1 VAQELKRTAYQQLK
15 TFIMKRLSNFCM
27 VAVMSLFIASCGSG
41 GSDATKDAKDSNA
54 NKMDS
59 SGTDSGAAKTSAI
72 PASVSKDD
80 ATFVVNAA
88 DAGMTE
94 VQLGQ
99 LAQQKGT
106 RKDVKDYG
114 AMMEK
119 DHTAAGDKLKA
130 LATQKNIT
138 LPTSISPEMQKNVD
152 DLQKKSGKDF
162 DKAYIS
168 MMVDDHKKV
177 ISAFEDES
185 KKGSDADIRSFADS
199 TLHTLRHHLQE
210 AEKCKKMEK
219 GM

>member
-1 VAQELKRTAYQQLK
+1 MVLAASF
-15 TFIMKRLSNFCM
+15 FIM
-27 VAVMSLFIASCGSG
+27 SCGG
-41 GSDATKDAKDSNA
+41 GGPDATKEARDSNA
-54 NKMDS
+54 TKMDS
-59 SGTDSGAAKTSAI
+59 TGKDTSGANKTSSI

-80 ATFVVNAA
+80 ATFVVNTANA
-88 DAGMTE
+88 NMTE
-94 VQLGQ
+94 IQLGQ

-106 RKDVKDYG
+106 MKDVKDYG

-119 DHTAAGDKLKA
+119 DHTAAGEKLKA
-130 LATQKNIT
+130 IATQKNIT
-138 LPTSISPEMQKNVD
+138 LPATISNDMQKNVD
-152 DLQKKSGKDF
+152 DLQKKTGKDF

-177 ISAFEDES
+177 ISQFEDES
-185 KKGSDADIRSFADS
+185 KKGSDADIRAFADS

>member
-1 VAQELKRTAYQQLK
+1 
-15 TFIMKRLSNFCM
+15 M
-27 VAVMSLFIASCGSG
+27 VAAASFFIVSCGNG
-41 GSDATKDAKDSNA
+41 GPDSTKEAKDSNST
-54 NKMDS
+54 KMDS
-59 SGTDSGAAKTSAI
+59 TADSSGAAKTGSI

-80 ATFVVNAA
+80 ATFVVNTANA
-88 DAGMTE
+88 NMTE
-94 VQLGQ
+94 IQLGQ
-99 LAQQKGT
+99 LAQQKGMM
-106 RKDVKDYG
+106 KDVKDYG

-130 LATQKNIT
+130 LAAQKNIT
-138 LPTSISPEMQKNVD
+138 LPSSISPEMQKNVD

-177 ISAFEDES
+177 ISQFEDES
-185 KKGSDADIRSFADS
+185 KKGSDADIRAFADS
-199 TLHTLRHHLQE
+199 TLHTLRNHLQE

>member
-1 VAQELKRTAYQQLK
+1 
-15 TFIMKRLSNFCM
+15 MKRLSNYCM
-27 VAVMSLFIASCGSG
+27 VAAASLFIVSCGGG
-41 GSDATKDAKDSNA
+41 GSDAAKDAKDSNA
-54 NKMDS
+54 TKMDS
-59 SGTDSGAAKTSAI
+59 TGTDTSGAGKTSSI

-106 RKDVKDYG
+106 AKDVKDYG

-130 LATQKNIT
+130 LAAQKNIT
-138 LPTSISPEMQKNVD
+138 LPATISSDMQKNVD

-162 DKAYIS
+162 DKAYIN

-177 ISAFEDES
+177 ISQFEDES
-185 KKGSDADIRSFADS
+185 KKGSDADIRAFADS
-199 TLHTLRHHLQE
+199 TLHTLRQHLQE

>member
-1 VAQELKRTAYQQLK
+1 
-15 TFIMKRLSNFCM
+15 
-27 VAVMSLFIASCGSG
+27 
-41 GSDATKDAKDSNA
+41 
-54 NKMDS
+54 
-59 SGTDSGAAKTSAI
+59 
-72 PASVSKDD
+72 
-80 ATFVVNAA
+80 VVNAA

-99 LAQQKGT
+99 LAQQKGVS
-106 RKDVKDYG
+106 KDVKDYG

-119 DHTAAGDKLKA
+119 DHSAANDKLKA
-130 LATQKNIT
+130 VAAQKNIT
-138 LPTSISPEMQKNVD
+138 VPTSISSDMQKNVD

-185 KKGSDADIRSFADS
+185 KKGSDADIRAFADS

>member
-1 VAQELKRTAYQQLK
+1 MQK
-15 TFIMKRLSNFCM
+15 LSNLCLS
-27 VAVMSLFIASCGSG
+27 ASIAFFAISCNNSQ
-41 GSDATKDAKDSNA
+41 SDATTDAKDSNMT
-54 NKMDS
+54 KMDS
-59 SGTDSGAAKTSAI
+59 TGHDTAGAGSTSTI

-80 ATFVVNAA
+80 ATFVVNTA

-99 LAQQKGT
+99 LAQQKGMA
-106 RKDVKDYG
+106 KDVKDYG

-130 LATQKNIT
+130 LAASKNIT
-138 LPTSISPEMQKNVD
+138 LPTAISPDMQKNID

-177 ISAFEDES
+177 ISSFEDES
-185 KKGSDADIRSFADS
+185 KKGTDSDIRAFADS

-210 AEKCKKMEK
+210 AEKCKKMQK
-219 GM
+219 M

>member
-1 VAQELKRTAYQQLK
+1 
-15 TFIMKRLSNFCM
+15 MKKLSNYCM
-27 VAVMSLFIASCGSG
+27 VVAASLFIMSCGSG
-41 GSDATKDAKDSNA
+41 GPDATKEAKDSNSNKIDSAGDSA
-54 NKMDS
+54 N
-59 SGTDSGAAKTSAI
+59 ANKTSAI

-88 DAGMTE
+88 NAGMTE

-99 LAQQKGT
+99 LAQQKGMA
-106 RKDVKDYG
+106 KDVKDYG

-138 LPTSISPEMQKNVD
+138 LPSTISNDMQKNVD

-162 DKAYIS
+162 DKAYIN

-177 ISAFEDES
+177 ISQFEDES
-185 KKGSDADIRSFADS
+185 KKGSDADIRAFADS

-219 GM
+219 GR

>member
-1 VAQELKRTAYQQLK
+1 
-15 TFIMKRLSNFCM
+15 MKQLSNLCL
-27 VAVMSLFIASCGSG
+27 AASLALFILSCNNSQQ
-41 GSDATKDAKDSNA
+41 DAAKDAKDSNA
-54 NKMDS
+54 AKMDS
-59 SGTDSGAAKTSAI
+59 TGTDAAGKTSSM

-80 ATFVVNAA
+80 ADFAVKAA

-99 LAQQKGT
+99 LAQQKGMA
-106 RKDVKDYG
+106 KDVKDFG

-119 DHTAAGDKLKA
+119 DHTAAGEKLKA
-130 LATQKNIT
+130 LAASKNIT
-138 LPTSISPEMQKNVD
+138 LPAAISPDMQKHVD
-152 DLQKKSGKDF
+152 DLQQKSGKDF
-162 DKAYIS
+162 DKAYINL
-168 MMVDDHKKV
+168 MVDDHKKV

-185 KKGSDADIRSFADS
+185 KKGSDADIRAFADS

>member
-1 VAQELKRTAYQQLK
+1 
-15 TFIMKRLSNFCM
+15 M
-27 VAVMSLFIASCGSG
+27 VLAASCFIISCG
-41 GSDATKDAKDSNA
+41 GGGPDSAKEAKDSNST
-54 NKMDS
+54 KMDS
-59 SGTDSGAAKTSAI
+59 TSDSSGAAKASSI

-88 DAGMTE
+88 NAGMTE

-106 RKDVKDYG
+106 MKDVKDYG

-119 DHTAAGDKLKA
+119 DHTAAGEKLKA
-130 LATQKNIT
+130 IAAQKNIT
-138 LPTSISPEMQKNVD
+138 LPSTISNDMQKNVD

-177 ISAFEDES
+177 ISQFEDES
-185 KKGSDADIRSFADS
+185 KKGSDADIRAFADS

>member
-1 VAQELKRTAYQQLK
+1 MLYQTPK
-15 TFIMKRLSNFCM
+15 ISIMNRLSNYCVVLASAF
-27 VAVMSLFIASCGSG
+27 FIVSCGG
-41 GSDATKDAKDSNA
+41 GGPDATKEAKDSNS

-59 SGTDSGAAKTSAI
+59 THADSSGRTGSI

-80 ATFVVNAA
+80 ATFVVNTANA
-88 DAGMTE
+88 NMTE
-94 VQLGQ
+94 IQLGQ

-114 AMMEK
+114 SMMEK

-130 LATQKNIT
+130 LAMQKNIT
-138 LPTSISPEMQKNVD
+138 LPSTISPEMQKNVD
-152 DLQKKSGKDF
+152 DLQKKNGKDF
-162 DKAYIS
+162 DKAYIN

-177 ISAFEDES
+177 ISSFEDES
-185 KKGSDADIRSFADS
+185 KKGSDADIRAFADS

>member
-1 VAQELKRTAYQQLK
+1 
-15 TFIMKRLSNFCM
+15 
-27 VAVMSLFIASCGSG
+27 
-41 GSDATKDAKDSNA
+41 
-54 NKMDS
+54 DS
-59 SGTDSGAAKTSAI
+59 SGRTGSI

-80 ATFVVNAA
+80 ATFVVNTANA
-88 DAGMTE
+88 NMTE
-94 VQLGQ
+94 IQLGQ

-106 RKDVKDYG
+106 MKDVKDYG

-130 LATQKNIT
+130 LAMQKNIT
-138 LPTSISPEMQKNVD
+138 LPSTISPEMQKNVD
-152 DLQKKSGKDF
+152 DLQKKNGKDF
-162 DKAYIS
+162 DKAYIN

-177 ISAFEDES
+177 ISSFEDES
-185 KKGSDADIRSFADS
+185 KKGSDADIRAFADS